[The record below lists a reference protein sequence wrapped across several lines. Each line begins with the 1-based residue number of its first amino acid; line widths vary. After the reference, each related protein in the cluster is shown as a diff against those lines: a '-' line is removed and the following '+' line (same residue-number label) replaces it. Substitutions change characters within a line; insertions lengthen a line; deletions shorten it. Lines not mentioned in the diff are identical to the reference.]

1 MYEALRDCTTTRE
14 LYDQIMT
21 VPADQT
27 KPDQWE
33 IQIYCRIINN
43 FTVIFVTRPEL
54 KEQIEEMKFKFAPSL
69 DEALKMARAMG
80 KESITVIPNGISV
93 IVG

>member
-1 MYEALRDCTTTRE
+1 
-14 LYDQIMT
+14 
-21 VPADQT
+21 
-27 KPDQWE
+27 
-33 IQIYCRIINN
+33 
-43 FTVIFVTRPEL
+43 
-54 KEQIEEMKFKFAPSL
+54 MKFKFAPSL